1 MNRFNLY
8 LYFNLYY
15 LDSGFPS
22 FSLPPSITEGEKSYR
37 SDRDSSNKCPDGIG
51 GTGFVCFK
59 NSAKIQPA
67 VGEFVVLGQR
77 FPRICIQTVDVTLL
91 KQKRRR
97 KFLKS
102 KFRYHPNTHASFNI
116 EENLGPTIQDQA
128 SNSTTFEKPI
138 NRIRRNPN
146 SVYSDSELHNI
157 PVRITNRIGLHNYRG
172 YCARRQACS
181 SNLVSISPA
190 TQQKLTNTEPVTHGG
205 QNKRISIIHLNAQSL
220 KNRAHFS
227 EVKELAHAHDF
238 DIFAVS
244 ETWFDTTVTNA
255 SVHIEGYNIYRL
267 DRLKKSGGGVCAYIK
282 SNLKT
287 KVLKDL
293 SVKSPSGLHQS
304 WLQIQHKNTKSLII
318 CIVYRQPDIP
328 TSC

>member
-1 MNRFNLY
+1 MAV
-8 LYFNLYY
+8 
-15 LDSGFPS
+15 FPL
-22 FSLPPSITEGEKSYR
+22 FLFLLPITEGEKSYI
-37 SDRDSSNKCPDGIG
+37 SDRDSSSECPDGIG
-51 GTGFVCFK
+51 GTGFVFFK

-67 VGEFVVLGQR
+67 VSEFVVLGQR
-77 FPRICIQTVDVTLL
+77 FPRICIQTVDVTPL

-102 KFRYHPNTHASFNI
+102 KFRYHPNTDASFNI
-116 EENLGPTIQDQA
+116 EENLGPIIQDQV

-146 SVYSDSELHNI
+146 SVYSDSEFHNI
-157 PVRITNRIGLHNYRG
+157 PVRITNRIGLYNYRG

-190 TQQKLTNTEPVTHGG
+190 THQKHDNTEPVKHGG
-205 QNKRISIIHLNAQSL
+205 QNKRISIIHLTAQSL
-220 KNRAHFS
+220 KNRVHFP
-227 EVKELAHAHDF
+227 EVNELAHAHNF

-244 ETWFDTTVTNA
+244 ETWFNTTVTNA

-267 DRLKKSGGGVCAYIK
+267 DRLKKSGGSVCAYIK

-287 KVLKDL
+287 KVLEDL
-293 SVKSPSGLHQS
+293 SVISPSGLHQL
-304 WLQIQHKNTKSLII
+304 WLQTHHKNTKSLII
-318 CIVYRQPDIP
+318 CIVYRPPDIP